1 MPNALLVED
10 DKSAL
15 EALTVLV
22 ERMGFSTCA
31 ASTWADAKTE
41 LSRQDLDVVLLDV
54 MLPGGSGI
62 DLLLD
67 IPKERRPQV
76 VMMSGVE
83 SVRNAFASFPMQELH
98 FVQKPVDADVLAK
111 TLAVVRRKIAPKGS
125 TVAPP
130 RNEGLARLLGDSP
143 GMRQLRALVA
153 RVAPTDLSVYVQGES
168 GTGKEL
174 VASLVHEL
182 SARRDRPFVALNCG
196 AVPESLIDSEL
207 FGHEK
212 GAFTGADR
220 VKQGMFELADGG
232 TLFLDEIAEMPTDL
246 QVRLLR
252 TLESKRLRRVG
263 GNKEI
268 EVDVRIIAAT
278 NRPFDEAI
286 AQGKFRE
293 DLFHRLCVFPIVTP
307 PLREHPE
314 DIETLAR
321 HFLNEIEE
329 STGRVKTLDP
339 QTMAL
344 LSAYDWPGNVRQL
357 RNVVLRAHVMAD
369 QVITPECLPEQFTSM
384 SPIPAGPA
392 GSAGIGGPAGI
403 GSSAAIGGSARAKDS
418 GNRIELPV
426 GTSIAEAER
435 RLIEATIQQHSG
447 DKRAAAEILGVSL
460 RTLYNRLKEYDGE
473 RTAPPTSPAPPAPP
487 ASE

>member
-15 EALTVLV
+15 EALTVIV
-22 ERMGFSTCA
+22 ERMGFSTIS
-31 ASTWADAKTE
+31 ASTWAEAKAE

-54 MLPGGSGI
+54 MLPGGSGL

-67 IPKERRPQV
+67 VPKERRPQV

-83 SVRNAFASFPMQELH
+83 SVRNAFAAFPMQELH
-98 FVQKPVDADVLAK
+98 FVQKPVEAE
-111 TLAVVRRKIAPKGS
+111 TLKRTLSAVRRRISPVRSASTPPKL
-125 TVAPP
+125 
-130 RNEGLARLLGDSP
+130 EGLGRLLGNSES
-143 GMRQLRALVA
+143 MRQLRSLVA

-182 SARRDRPFVALNCG
+182 SGRRDKPFVALNCG

-212 GAFTGADR
+212 GSFTGADR
-220 VKQGMFELADGG
+220 AKVGMFEQADGG
-232 TLFLDEIAEMPTDL
+232 TLFLDEIAEMPVDL

-252 TLESKRLRRVG
+252 ALESKRLRRVG
-263 GNKEI
+263 ANREI
-268 EVDVRIIAAT
+268 DIDVRIIAAT
-278 NRPFDEAI
+278 NRPFDQAI
-286 AQGKFRE
+286 AEGRFRE

-314 DIETLAR
+314 DIETFVDY
-321 HFLNEIEE
+321 FLKEIEE
-329 STGRVKTLDP
+329 TTGRTKPFTP
-339 QTMAL
+339 ETMAL
-344 LSAYDWPGNVRQL
+344 LRGYDWPGNVRQL

-369 QVITPECLPEQFTSM
+369 GAITPASLPEQFTSVV
-384 SPIPAGPA
+384 
-392 GSAGIGGPAGI
+392 
-403 GSSAAIGGSARAKDS
+403 AAAPRPVRDT

-435 RLIEATIQQHSG
+435 RLIEATIQEQSG

-460 RTLYNRLKEYDGE
+460 RTLYNRLKEYDDTRAE
-473 RTAPPTSPAPPAPP
+473 TPPATT
-487 ASE
+487 E

>member
-15 EALTVLV
+15 EALTVMV
-22 ERMGFSTCA
+22 ERMGYSTIT

-54 MLPGGSGI
+54 MLPGGSGL

-83 SVRNAFASFPMQELH
+83 SVRNAFATFPMQELH
-98 FVQKPVDADVLAK
+98 FVQKPVDAE
-111 TLAVVRRKIAPKGS
+111 TLTRTLSTVRRRISPARS
-125 TVAPP
+125 ASAPP
-130 RNEGLARLLGDSP
+130 KAEGLGRLLGNSEAL
-143 GMRQLRALVA
+143 RQLRSLVA

-182 SARRDRPFVALNCG
+182 SARKEKPFVALNCG

-212 GAFTGADR
+212 GSFTGADR
-220 VKQGMFELADGG
+220 VKVGMFEQADGG
-232 TLFLDEIAEMPTDL
+232 TLFLDEIAEMPVDL

-263 GNKEI
+263 GNREI
-268 EVDVRIIAAT
+268 DVDVRIIAAT
-278 NRPFDEAI
+278 NRPFEQAI
-286 AQGKFRE
+286 AEGRFRE
-293 DLFHRLCVFPIVTP
+293 DLFHRLCVFPIATP

-314 DIETLAR
+314 DIETLVSF
-321 HFLNEIEE
+321 FLKEIEDNA
-329 STGRVKTLDP
+329 GRVKPCTPETL
-339 QTMAL
+339 AL
-344 LSAYDWPGNVRQL
+344 LRGYDWPGNVRQL
-357 RNVVLRAHVMAD
+357 RNVILRAHVMAD
-369 QVITPECLPEQFTSM
+369 QAITPESLPEQFTHVVAA
-384 SPIPAGPA
+384 PART
-392 GSAGIGGPAGI
+392 
-403 GSSAAIGGSARAKDS
+403 ARDS
-418 GNRIELPV
+418 GNRIELSV

-435 RLIEATIQQHSG
+435 RLIEATIQEQSG

-460 RTLYNRLKEYDGE
+460 RTLYNRLKEYDGAQTE
-473 RTAPPTSPAPPAPP
+473 APPAP
-487 ASE
+487 SEP